1 MAAEGGESGAE
12 KGRGPRIY
20 VGGIPTA
27 VSETM
32 VRNHFSQWGTVLDVV
47 SMRHSHLHIMYRE
60 PHLDCRRTC
69 LPSHTCHW
77 KAHVYSSDVLKR
89 HRF

>member
-1 MAAEGGESGAE
+1 MLSTSDDCGYAGQHEGAGDIGESSGAD

-32 VRNHFSQWGTVLDVV
+32 VRNHFSQWGQVGCPLALQWTVGY
-47 SMRHSHLHIMYRE
+47 S
-60 PHLDCRRTC
+60 
-69 LPSHTCHW
+69 
-77 KAHVYSSDVLKR
+77 VYS
-89 HRF
+89 